1 MTHGSD
7 RRRYCKPNVQ
17 QNYLQATAG
26 GALGTGTL
34 APSWLAGWAG
44 WLAVGHHVSVAV
56 SVFMRLSMYLWACP
70 CVLLV
75 DLRRTEHLD
84 T

>member
-1 MTHGSD
+1 MAMTQD
-7 RRRYCKPNVQ
+7 DIAKANVQ
-17 QNYLQATAG
+17 QKYLQATAG